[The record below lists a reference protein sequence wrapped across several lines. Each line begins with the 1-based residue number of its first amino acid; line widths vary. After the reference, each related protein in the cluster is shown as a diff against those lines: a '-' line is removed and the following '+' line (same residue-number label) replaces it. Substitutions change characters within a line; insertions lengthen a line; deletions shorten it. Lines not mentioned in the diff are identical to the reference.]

1 MHLAKEGQRKQQNKK
16 KEKEK
21 KRKIEGQKCSINLP
35 LRNFPTCA
43 SSHNSLSDLPWEQ
56 DVLVVY
62 NYKKKIQ
69 SWHDRFTINFYIV
82 LNNCN
87 MWNGFPKSQSIK
99 PFSHLIIPNYC
110 YFSVVC

>member
-43 SSHNSLSDLPWEQ
+43 SSHNSLSDFPWEQ

-62 NYKKKIQ
+62 NYKKKFN
-69 SWHDRFTINFYIV
+69 HDMIDSLSTFILF
-82 LNNCN
+82 
-87 MWNGFPKSQSIK
+87 
-99 PFSHLIIPNYC
+99 LIIVTCEVAFQSLNPSNL
-110 YFSVVC
+110 SLT